1 MNINHNILI
10 RGGKLVGEGVDGCVH
25 TPPLFSCKI
34 DRYMNNK
41 YVSKLQ
47 FHNIYSLN
55 ELNASNLIKLKY
67 KNYYI
72 NHFSII
78 LKQCTKNLDEIT
90 DMSLFD
96 KQTCTFFQNFEKYH
110 NYNYNYKSNTLFSIS
125 IYKYIVGYPLK
136 QFFDFNQTILLYE
149 NNTFQY
155 FKQSISNFFYLQKSI
170 YMLYNINLVHNGLHY
185 NNIVIN
191 TYNNNLP
198 VIIDFGRSFKID
210 FNDENSYHN
219 FFSYFN
225 KFNFKPERTW
235 DSFDVRF
242 IYYILKH
249 KSFLLFY
256 YNKSYNK
263 TPNFLNK
270 KYIDVFIDIII
281 INDFK
286 YYKYISN
293 NKFDF
298 HKIIIMYKKFLQ
310 DFLYKFSD
318 INSFPLIDDVVRNI
332 YSNYIIYNIDS
343 YSVIFN
349 FLDFFLSNYHNLS
362 KINNIYILNN
372 IFIKYLF
379 VNINPIIG
387 YKFLYKNHFGFF
399 KYIYKFFKSDEFYKN
414 QNYLYFKK
422 TMFQYFKNNNLN
434 THYFIENDIFKSIYD
449 YKIDFVS
456 FFHSSSFYY

>member
-1 MNINHNILI
+1 MDINHTILI

-34 DRYMNNK
+34 NRYMNNK

-47 FHNIYSLN
+47 FHNIYSFN
-55 ELNASNLIKLKY
+55 ELNASNLIKSKY
-67 KNYYI
+67 KKSYT

-96 KQTCTFFQNFEKYH
+96 KETCTFFQNFQKYNH
-110 NYNYNYKSNTLFSIS
+110 HKYKSDSLFSIS
-125 IYKYIVGYPLK
+125 IYKYILGYPLK
-136 QFFDFNQTILLYE
+136 VFFDFNKIILLYQ
-149 NNTFQY
+149 NDTFQY
-155 FKQSISNFFYLQKSI
+155 FKQSIINFFYLQKSI
-170 YMLYNINLVHNGLHY
+170 FMMYNINLVHNDLHY
-185 NNIVIN
+185 NNIIIN
-191 TYNNNLP
+191 TNNNNLP

-249 KSFLLFY
+249 KSFLPFY

-263 TPNFLNK
+263 TPNFLNI
-270 KYIDVFIDIII
+270 KYIDDFIHIVITY
-281 INDFK
+281 DFN
-286 YYKYISN
+286 YYKSISN
-293 NKFDF
+293 NQFDF
-298 HKIIIMYKKFLQ
+298 NKIIIMYKKFLQ

-318 INSFPLIDDVVRNI
+318 INSFPFIDDVVHNI
-332 YSNYIIYNIDS
+332 YSNYILYNVDS

-349 FLDFFLSNYHNLS
+349 FLDFFLSNYNNLS
-362 KINNIYILNN
+362 KIYNIHIFNN

-379 VNINPIIG
+379 VNINPI
-387 YKFLYKNHFGFF
+387 YSQKFLYKNHLNFF
-399 KYIYKFFKSDEFYKN
+399 KYVYYLFNSDQFNKK
-414 QNYLYFKK
+414 QNYLYFQQ
-422 TMFQYFKNNNLN
+422 TMFNYFKKSNVDI
-434 THYFIENDIFKSIYD
+434 HFFIQNDILKSLYDFKSLFLSIFKSLL
-449 YKIDFVS
+449 S
-456 FFHSSSFYY
+456 P

>member
-25 TPPLFSCKI
+25 TPPLFSCNINK
-34 DRYMNNK
+34 YMNNK

-47 FHNIYSLN
+47 FHNIYSIN
-55 ELNASNLIKLKY
+55 ELNASNIIKFKY
-67 KNYYI
+67 KNYYS

-96 KQTCTFFQNFEKYH
+96 KETCTFFQNFEKYD
-110 NYNYNYKSNTLFSIS
+110 NYNYKSDILFSIS

-136 QFFDFNQTILLYE
+136 HFFNFDKIILLYE
-149 NNTFQY
+149 NNTFEY
-155 FKQSISNFFYLQKSI
+155 FKQSISIFFYLQKSI
-170 YMLYNINLVHNGLHY
+170 YMLNYINIVHNDLHY

-191 TYNNNLP
+191 TNNNYLP
-198 VIIDFGRSFKID
+198 IIIDFGRCLQID
-210 FNDENSYHN
+210 LKNENSYHK
-219 FFSYFN
+219 FYSYFN

-235 DSFDVRF
+235 DSFDIRF

-249 KSFLLFY
+249 KLF
-256 YNKSYNK
+256 SSNK
-263 TPNFLNK
+263 TYNFLNK
-270 KYIDVFIDIII
+270 NYIDDFINIII
-281 INDFK
+281 VYDFR

-318 INSFPLIDDVVRNI
+318 KNSFPLIDDVIRNI
-332 YSNYIIYNIDS
+332 YSNHIIYNIDS

-349 FLDFFLSNYHNLS
+349 FLDFLLSNYHNLS
-362 KINNIYILNN
+362 KINNIYILTN

-387 YKFLYKNHFGFF
+387 YKFLYKNHFDFF
-399 KYIYKFFKSDEFYKN
+399 KYIYKFFKSDKFYKN

-422 TMFQYFKNNNLN
+422 TMFQYFKNININI
-434 THYFIENDIFKSIYD
+434 HYFVQHDILTSIYD
-449 YKIDFVS
+449 NKIDFIS
-456 FFHSSSFYY
+456 FFDSFSFYY